1 MNEDKDKTQEQQ
13 KKNNSTENNDNT
25 FIPNNENN
33 PIIKE
38 VNELLMDQEQVLK
51 KVLIH
56 NKDYIELEISVP
68 ESLTQ
73 SQFPIKFLLKISMN
87 FPKEEPELYCI
98 TKFSYPHIY
107 DGRNLLKD
115 VLKKKWNNNIHS
127 LDIII
132 NRIPRFIIEFNNSL
146 EDGYLLLVGKYML
159 DHLYSLDRIKE
170 LPIFHQNVKQNEKI
184 KNKIVKKNKI
194 LTISD
199 LSFCL
204 YEIESKNFAKLTFY
218 ENLNNLVTFKRN
230 TQENTITFIWKNTN
244 KGKENETID
253 IEIATNETEK
263 IKSILLEKMELFG
276 KEYNVSQK
284 VIKKRMGKLPC
295 NDIEG
300 VEKKIENLEKEFNDK
315 KNINMDSV
323 HKLMTLYQTAVEY
336 YSAINSPQFQIF
348 TEKIKKMMADPQINE
363 LIDKNKNLNQN
374 KDLSTLKDNQNINKD
389 KKNEKEE
396 KILTQGLNKISKLIP
411 FSGNKGQKK
420 VTKPKVSIS
429 KEDEDGGTLDVGSDD
444 DEEEEEEEEEKEK
457 EKENKDK
464 KEEKNEKEEI
474 KNNDN
479 KEDKKEEDKKEN
491 IES

>member
-1 MNEDKDKTQEQQ
+1 
-13 KKNNSTENNDNT
+13 
-25 FIPNNENN
+25 
-33 PIIKE
+33 
-38 VNELLMDQEQVLK
+38 
-51 KVLIH
+51 
-56 NKDYIELEISVP
+56 
-68 ESLTQ
+68 
-73 SQFPIKFLLKISMN
+73 
-87 FPKEEPELYCI
+87 
-98 TKFSYPHIY
+98 
-107 DGRNLLKD
+107 
-115 VLKKKWNNNIHS
+115 
-127 LDIII
+127 
-132 NRIPRFIIEFNNSL
+132 
-146 EDGYLLLVGKYML
+146 ML

-170 LPIFHQNVKQNEKI
+170 LPIFHQKVKQNEII
-184 KNKIVKKNKI
+184 KNKITKKNKI

-263 IKSILLEKMELFG
+263 IKSVLLEKMELFG

-474 KNNDN
+474 KNNDK
-479 KEDKKEEDKKEN
+479 KEDKKEEDKKES